1 MKIIFDLDYTLLDT
15 VRFKDALADI
25 FVQENFYADYKK
37 YFKDQGIN
45 FDPRE
50 YLKILK
56 DEGKIDSYAEKEI
69 KSGLKELLGMMDNY
83 LFRGVAK
90 ILKKLKDG
98 GAELILLT
106 FGNKEWHEDKIR
118 TLSIGR
124 YFTQIVF
131 EEEDKAGS
139 EYLRSLKNTEEE
151 VLIVNDNAK
160 ETEKM
165 IKIIGEKA
173 KVFLV
178 DGPYVK
184 NIKHNWPIHKLVE
197 LINYK

>member
-50 YLKILK
+50 YLNILK

>member
-15 VRFKDALADI
+15 IRFKDALAKI
-25 FVQENFYADYKK
+25 FVQEDFYADYKK

-50 YLKILK
+50 YLNILK
-56 DEGKIDSYAEKEI
+56 DEGRIGSHAEKEI
-69 KSGLKELLGMMDNY
+69 KSDLKELLGMMDNY
-83 LFRGVAK
+83 LFRGMAQ
-90 ILKKLKDG
+90 ILEKLKEG

-106 FGNKEWHEDKIR
+106 FGNKEWHEDKVR
-118 TLSIGR
+118 ALSIGR
-124 YFTQIVF
+124 HFTQIVF
-131 EEEDKAGS
+131 AEEDKAGS
-139 EYLRSLKNTEEE
+139 EYLKSLEKTEEE

-165 IKIIGEKA
+165 IKIIGKKA

-178 DGPYVK
+178 DGPYAK

>member
-50 YLKILK
+50 YLNIIK